1 MRPANPALYRYL
13 PFAIF
18 MAFIGL
24 DEIIRLFSKYGFI
37 SLEETTL
44 YYLYPLKVLVVACL
58 LYRYRREYREI
69 KLTDLANFSTTV
81 ALCVAGLLVFFL
93 WIHMDW
99 TLGVAEKPHGFS
111 PTLLPGGWVRV
122 VMTMFRVGGAV
133 LVVPPME
140 ELFWRSFLIRFII
153 NEDFLKVP
161 VGTFSWASFL
171 LTVALFGF
179 EHNFILAGM
188 MAGIFYNLILYKT
201 KSITNCVLAHA
212 VHQSGAGAVCAFHG
226 EVAVLV
232 KQPMYC

>member
-1 MRPANPALYRYL
+1 MLSKDIPMRPAKPALYRYL
-13 PFAIF
+13 PFALF

-37 SLEETTL
+37 ALGETTL

-69 KLTDLANFSTTV
+69 KLTDLSSFSTTV
-81 ALCVAGLLVFFL
+81 AVFVAGLLVFFL

-99 TLGVAEKPHGFS
+99 TLGVAEIPRGFN
-111 PTLLPGGWVRV
+111 PTLLPDGWVRV

-133 LVVPPME
+133 LIVPLME
-140 ELFWRSFLIRFII
+140 ELFWRSFLIRYLI

-161 VGTFSWASFL
+161 VGTFSRASFL

-179 EHNFILAGM
+179 EHNYILAGM
-188 MAGIFYNLILYKT
+188 MAGIFYNLILYRT

-212 VHQSGAGAVCAFHG
+212 VTNLALSLY
-226 EVAVLV
+226 VLSTG
-232 KQPMYC
+232 KWQFW

>member
-1 MRPANPALYRYL
+1 MDSTIPARSRCL

-18 MAFIGL
+18 MAFIGI

-37 SLEETTL
+37 TLGETTL

-58 LYRYRREYREI
+58 LYRYRRGYQEI
-69 KLTDLANFSTTV
+69 KLEDLSNFSTTV
-81 ALCVAGLLVFFL
+81 AVCVVGLLVFFL

-99 TLGVAEKPHGFS
+99 TLGVAEKPLGFN

-133 LVVPPME
+133 LVVPLME
-140 ELFWRSFLIRFII
+140 ELFWRSFLIRYVIT
-153 NEDFLKVP
+153 EDFLKVP

-188 MAGIFYNLILYKT
+188 MAGIFYNLILYRT

-212 VHQSGAGAVCAFHG
+212 ITNLALALY
-226 EVAVLV
+226 VLSTGNW
-232 KQPMYC
+232 QFW